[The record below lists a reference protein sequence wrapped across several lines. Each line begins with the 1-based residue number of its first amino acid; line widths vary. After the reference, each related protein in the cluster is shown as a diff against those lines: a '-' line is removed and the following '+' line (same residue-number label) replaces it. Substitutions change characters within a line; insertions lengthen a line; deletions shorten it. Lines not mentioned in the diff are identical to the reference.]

1 MTRRFAAAFVILA
14 LCRSLAGGQLA
25 PEVRS
30 RALKVVE
37 ALEKLEAEQVRAPS
51 PTGRSYVVSE
61 ADLNAW
67 IAYRIATEM
76 EKFVKSCEL
85 KLLDGDRAEG
95 RLVIDLS
102 GTPAAVLLSSRA
114 DIFFAASA
122 ESRDG
127 KIRITMERL
136 FLGNQRLSPDFLD
149 TVIGFV
155 AGLEGKPATSLKDW
169 YPLPYGI
176 RRLQSGAGRLV
187 CHY

>member
-1 MTRRFAAAFVILA
+1 MKQIFAAVLAALA
-14 LCRSLAGGQLA
+14 LAPFPAAGQLA
-25 PEVRS
+25 PETRA

-37 ALEKLEAEQVRAPS
+37 ALEKLEAEQARHPS
-51 PTGRSYVVSE
+51 RPGPSCVVSE

-67 IAYRIATEM
+67 IAYRIATEA
-76 EKFVKSCEL
+76 EKYVKSCEL

-95 RLVIDLS
+95 RLVIDLT
-102 GTPAAVLLSSRA
+102 GTPAAVLFSSRA

-127 KIRITMERL
+127 KIRITMESL
-136 FLGNQRLSPDFLD
+136 FLGSQRVSPDALD
-149 TVIGFV
+149 TVIGLI

-176 RRLQSGAGRLV
+176 RRLQSGPGRLV
-187 CHY
+187 CLY

>member
-1 MTRRFAAAFVILA
+1 MKRIAVAAFMLLA
-14 LCRSLAGGQLA
+14 LGPFLAGGQLA

-30 RALKVVE
+30 RAMKVVE
-37 ALEKLEAEQVRAPS
+37 ALEKLEVEQARAPS
-51 PTGRSYVVSE
+51 AAGKSYTVSE

-67 IAYRIATEM
+67 IAYRIAAEM
-76 EKFVKSCEL
+76 ERYVRSCEL

-102 GTPAAVLLSSRA
+102 GTPAAVLLAPRVEL
-114 DIFFAASA
+114 FFAASA
-122 ESRDG
+122 ETRDG

-136 FLGNQRLSPDFLD
+136 FLGNQRLSPEFID
-149 TVIGFV
+149 TVIALV

-176 RRLQSGAGRLV
+176 RRLESGAGRLV